1 MSLRERKKE
10 RTRRALG
17 DAAVDLFLDRGFDA
31 TTIEDI
37 VAAAGVSRRTFFR
50 YFPTKEAA
58 FFASHDDRFEQ
69 FEETVRAR
77 KDEVGA
83 WVACRSAFLEAATRY
98 ESDRQ
103 GTLAW
108 QEVLMANP
116 ALQSYDLQLDQQ
128 WEGRI
133 RDFLVEDGQA
143 PFEAAVRAG
152 VMMGVVRAVLRRW
165 YVDRGDLPQMGQ
177 EAFALI
183 EGGVGSTSPA

>member
-17 DAAVDLFLDRGFDA
+17 DAAVDLFLERGFDA

-58 FFASHDDRFEQ
+58 FFASHDDRFAQ
-69 FEETVRAR
+69 FEEVVSSRV
-77 KDEVGA
+77 KELGA
-83 WVACRSAFLEAATRY
+83 WGACRSAFLEAADRY

-108 QEVLMANP
+108 QTVLMSNP
-116 ALQSYDLQLDQQ
+116 SLQSYDLQLDLQ
-128 WEGRI
+128 WERRI
-133 RDFLVEDGQA
+133 AEFLQADGDP
-143 PFEAAVRAG
+143 PFAAAIRAG
-152 VMMGVVRAVLRRW
+152 VMMGLVRAVLRRC
-165 YVDRGDLPQMGQ
+165 YDERGDLASLGR
-177 EAFALI
+177 EAFALLDA
-183 EGGVGSTSPA
+183 GVGGAA